1 MKKVYIAGHCLT
13 VGSQLQ
19 RNQEKEMIHQLGHE
33 LYNPMDNKEIND
45 KKNAVQEGLAER
57 IVKHDTDAIMWADT
71 ILIEPLPEALGTHVE
86 LGQIKG
92 MKDLSLLID
101 VVLKDD
107 DIDSDHKLRI
117 IKKLTDKILD
127 KEVIAHY
134 GDIRRVK
141 GITESEDR
149 RSLGINQYVYGTVL
163 QLTNGKG
170 FTEQE
175 DLREAIGTAEPF

>member
-13 VGSQLQ
+13 KGSQMQ
-19 RNQEKEMIHQLGHE
+19 RNEEKELVKSLGYE

-45 KKNAVQEGLAER
+45 KKTAVQEGLAER
-57 IVKHDTDAIMWADT
+57 IVKHDTDAILWSDT

-92 MKDLSLLID
+92 MKDLSELINQIITTPD
-101 VVLKDD
+101 VSDERRIHLIKRVVDNI
-107 DIDSDHKLRI
+107 ID
-117 IKKLTDKILD
+117 KK
-127 KEVIAHY
+127 VIAHY
-134 GDIRRVK
+134 ADIRRFP

-163 QLTNGKG
+163 QLTDGKG
-170 FTEQE
+170 FTEE
-175 DLREAIGTAEPF
+175 SDLKEALLDVNNL